1 MLAIEMPAGAML
13 ASDMSAT
20 RRVALALCATLA
32 LVGVAGLPSVA
43 SAEISSGSG
52 LVEELNKNQEKEE
65 TAAKTTSSATGTT
78 GETESS
84 SSISP
89 SLLIL
94 ALVAGGLLLGG
105 IAFVILRDARSV
117 APVTENSAAGGG
129 ARDAQA
135 RMRKRRS
142 KAKAARQQR
151 KRNR

>member
-1 MLAIEMPAGAML
+1 ML
-13 ASDMSAT
+13 ASDMRST
-20 RRVALALCATLA
+20 RRVALALCTTLA
-32 LVGVAGLPSVA
+32 LGGAGLPGVA

-65 TAAKTTSSATGTT
+65 TATKTTSSATGSVQ
-78 GETESS
+78 GTESN

-94 ALVAGGLLLGG
+94 ALVAGGLILGG
-105 IAFVILRDARSV
+105 IALVILRDARSV
-117 APVTENSAAGGG
+117 APVTESSASGGG
-129 ARDAQA
+129 ARDAEA
-135 RMRKRRS
+135 RMRRRRA